1 MIVLAVMSSS
11 ESDED
16 LNKSEYDIEDNL
28 NVYGSPIYSPETERE
43 ADSQL
48 ALSTEQGRT
57 QVGKV

>member
-1 MIVLAVMSSS
+1 MSSS

-16 LNKSEYDIEDNL
+16 LNQSEFDIEDNL
-28 NVYGSPIYSPETERE
+28 NVYGSPIYLQETPETERE

>member
-1 MIVLAVMSSS
+1 MSSS

-28 NVYGSPIYSPETERE
+28 NVYGSPIYLPETPETERE

>member
-1 MIVLAVMSSS
+1 MYYIMDLQYVYVYVYNVLY
-11 ESDED
+11 
-16 LNKSEYDIEDNL
+16 N
-28 NVYGSPIYSPETERE
+28 GSPIYSPETERE